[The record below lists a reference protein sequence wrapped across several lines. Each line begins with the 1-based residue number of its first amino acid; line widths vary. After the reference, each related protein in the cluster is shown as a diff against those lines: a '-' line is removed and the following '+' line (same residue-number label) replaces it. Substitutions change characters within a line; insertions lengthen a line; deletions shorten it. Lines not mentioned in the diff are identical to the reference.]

1 MVAQLLKCFNIYQ
14 TRILFGAV
22 CFALITNIATI
33 VVLFE
38 QLEHESL
45 CDQQN
50 EFNEFVEDH
59 HHQSI
64 EQSITKSNVIKIP
77 KPNKLDNPPSMQANK
92 KQKHKNNIKEPSV
105 LDWTGGEYEIHE
117 FKPSETKVTDWK
129 NNLKINEPQI
139 LSSSKECNYKHYAS
153 SKFMNALSKWI
164 WMRENG
170 YFPQHH
176 CPKYLQTEY
185 RPNSLVPHIYQSQC
199 APFWP
204 SDIVYLLSEI
214 LSPSMIGIQYGFS
227 LSTLWLTNYVST
239 MNIVH
244 NKKEKIN
251 EYKQYLNQNYYDL
264 SNVELNYQR
273 MSKQYVQII
282 NPTKGRIVDF
292 VVMESV
298 SEYHEDVIK
307 YIMSVMRKDN
317 AIFVLKLSDQNI
329 PKNINDLIDALI
341 PKHWLRYD
349 SFIPDFLIQSVPFS
363 QEQYLDQHNMT
374 MWISRT
380 DTNPCHES

>member
-1 MVAQLLKCFNIYQ
+1 MGYQ

-64 EQSITKSNVIKIP
+64 EQSITKSNIIKIP
-77 KPNKLDNPPSMQANK
+77 KPHKLDYPPSIQANK
-92 KQKHKNNIKEPSV
+92 KQKHKNNTKEPSV

-129 NNLKINEPQI
+129 NNLNINEPQI
-139 LSSSKECNYKHYAS
+139 LASSKECNYKNYAS
-153 SKFMNALSKWI
+153 SKFMNALLKWI
-164 WMRENG
+164 WMRENA

-185 RPNSLVPHIYQSQC
+185 RPNNLVPHIYQSQC

-282 NPTKGRIVDF
+282 NPKKGMIVDF
-292 VVMESV
+292 VVIESV
-298 SEYHEDVIK
+298 PEYHEDVIK

-380 DTNPCHES
+380 ETNPCHD